1 MKKLVILF
9 IIGLI
14 ANINLFAQ
22 SPNLFNYQA
31 AIRNSE
37 GELLEN
43 ENIEVEISIVHGT
56 ATGNVV
62 YTETFS
68 LKTDQNG
75 LINIKIGSGNSND
88 NFENINWQEGRFFL
102 RIKVN
107 GNEMGTTQLL
117 SVPYAKFADKAGNAF
132 SGDYYDLTNLPD
144 FSGWDKNSSDD
155 FSGDYNDLINT
166 PDPVE
171 PIDTS
176 HFISIQNPQVG
187 DLAYYDGV
195 KWKTLNLGNENQVLM
210 VESGVPVWKSLV
222 AEESINRI
230 GELYLGG
237 IIFYVSPD
245 GQHGLVASLNNL
257 DNGSGVSWS
266 DNTSAAS
273 GAVSYYDG
281 YENTELIL
289 SQGASSSAALLC
301 KSLGSDWYLPSA
313 WELHLMYNVAYEI
326 NKVLDN
332 DGDPNTNGI
341 IISNDGA
348 EGRYWS
354 STEYSNN
361 RAWSFMFNY
370 GYTANSSKT
379 TLCRLRAVRAF

>member
-1 MKKLVILF
+1 MKKLAIL
-9 IIGLI
+9 III
-14 ANINLFAQ
+14 ALCASFNLFAQ
-22 SPNLFNYQA
+22 SPNSFNYQA
-31 AIRNSE
+31 LIRNSD
-37 GELLEN
+37 GEVLTN
-43 ENIEVEISIVHGT
+43 ENIEVEVSIVHGT
-56 ATGNVV
+56 ATGQVI
-62 YTETFS
+62 YTETYS

-75 LINIKIGSGNSND
+75 LINFKIGTGNTSD
-88 NFENINWQEGRFFL
+88 NFDDINWQEGSFFL
-102 RIKVN
+102 RITVN
-107 GNEMGTTQLL
+107 GTEMGTTQLL

-132 SGDYYDLTNLPD
+132 SGDYYDLMNLPD
-144 FSGWDKNSSDD
+144 FSGWDKNNLDD

-176 HFISIQNPQVG
+176 RFISIQNPQVG
-187 DLAYYDGV
+187 DLAYYDGT
-195 KWKTLNLGNENQVLM
+195 KWQTLDIGNENQVLM
-210 VESGVPVWKSLV
+210 IESGTPVWKSLV
-222 AEESINRI
+222 VEESINRI

-245 GQHGLVASLNNL
+245 GQHGLVASLDNL
-257 DNGSGVSWS
+257 DDGSGTSWS
-266 DNTSAAS
+266 DITNITSNAI
-273 GAVSYYDG
+273 SYYDG

-289 SQGASSSAALLC
+289 SQGAGSSAASLC
-301 KSLGSDWYLPSA
+301 KTLGPDWYLPSA
-313 WELHLMYNVAYEI
+313 WELHLMYNAAYEI

-332 DGDPNTNGI
+332 DGDPGTNGI
-341 IISNDGA
+341 FITNDGA

-379 TLCRLRAVRAF
+379 TLCRVRAIKAF